1 MIAERRV
8 RHLGIRAPD
17 AAGARRAGLLIED
30 ALRTA
35 SLPGDGGELLLVRRL
50 RLPAFGARASPQQ
63 VALGL
68 ESACRA
74 TVAVAGA
81 ESDDAR
87 LARASAVRFAD
98 ALEAHLA
105 LTTHLL
111 GGRPA
116 RAWCWAL
123 AVPGYRPDEGVRA
136 GLRRIAL
143 SLAGREEA
151 PVALAHW
158 WDALL
163 AAGAAP
169 RLLLALGEHDAGL
182 LAARVLALRGRPP
195 PRGADADARRK
206 LLQWVRTTFPP
217 ADPRR
222 QLAEALTRDAEAE
235 PAAPPPE
242 DSAATA
248 GAAAAARASPAP
260 GKRGRHPAAAPAAE
274 PQAHTPSPPQG
285 AERAHASSAREGGR
299 GRPLREAGAQQDPAP
314 ECRAPRHRRT
324 PPAGAKPPAA
334 AQTGESDGGPEPMR
348 DLPPAAVAKA
358 GAAAQAG
365 RRAVAPKD
373 AAPTRRTPHAPRAD
387 ASPRPHP
394 PPSRAHAPRLSRPTA
409 AGGLLFVLAVLE
421 RLGLPEWLDARP
433 QHAATLPAHVLGLLL
448 RRLPLAEDDPAW
460 RLGTPPPP
468 GEPTAA
474 AAAWL
479 AACRRHLRLQAGIGP
494 ASLCLRPAQLDL
506 TPTHADVWL
515 GMEQIDLRVRRAG
528 LDLDPGWVPW
538 FGRVVRF
545 HYGPRPR

>member
-50 RLPAFGARASPQQ
+50 RLPAFGAQASPQQ

-74 TVAVAGA
+74 TAAVAGA

-87 LARASAVRFAD
+87 LARALAVRFAD

-105 LTTHLL
+105 LTTQLL

-123 AVPGYRPDEGVRA
+123 AVPGYRPEEGVRA
-136 GLRRIAL
+136 GLRRVAL
-143 SLAGREEA
+143 SLARREEA
-151 PVALAHW
+151 PVALACW

-169 RLLLALGEHDAGL
+169 RLLLALGADEAAL
-182 LAARVLALRGRPP
+182 LAARVRARRGALPDD
-195 PRGADADARRK
+195 GADADARRT
-206 LLQWVRTTFPP
+206 LLRWVRTTFPP
-217 ADPRR
+217 TDARR
-222 QLAEALTRDAEAE
+222 QLAESLTRDA
-235 PAAPPPE
+235 PAGPASPPPE
-242 DSAATA
+242 DIAGTAGSAAATRPPHALGDHRPGAEPGTKPQAQGRTRLQETA
-248 GAAAAARASPAP
+248 GP
-260 GKRGRHPAAAPAAE
+260 GALDDHD
-274 PQAHTPSPPQG
+274 
-285 AERAHASSAREGGR
+285 GGR
-299 GRPLREAGAQQDPAP
+299 DGGRSLPLRESGAQQGPPP
-314 ECRAPRHRRT
+314 ERPRHRQT
-324 PPAGAKPPAA
+324 PHAA
-334 AQTGESDGGPEPMR
+334 AQAPAIAQSEEPDGGGAGQRR
-348 DLPPAAVAKA
+348 DLPPAAVA
-358 GAAAQAG
+358 AAQAAG
-365 RRAVAPKD
+365 RAAAPAD
-373 AAPTRRTPHAPRAD
+373 AAPTRRAPHARRPD
-387 ASPRPHP
+387 APARPHTL
-394 PPSRAHAPRLSRPTA
+394 ALSQPTA
-409 AGGLLFVLAVLE
+409 AGGLLFLLPVLE
-421 RLGLPEWLDARP
+421 RLGLPEWLDAHP
-433 QHAATLPAHVLGLLL
+433 QHAATLPVHLLGHLLH
-448 RRLPLAEDDPAW
+448 RLQLAEDDPAW

-468 GEPTAA
+468 GEPAVA

-494 ASLCLRPAQLDL
+494 ASLCLRPARLDL
-506 TPTHADVWL
+506 TSTHADVWL
-515 GMEQIDLRVRRAG
+515 GMDQTDLRVRRAG

>member
-50 RLPAFGARASPQQ
+50 RLPAFGARASPQR

-68 ESACRA
+68 EAACRA
-74 TVAVAGA
+74 TVPVAGGG
-81 ESDDAR
+81 SDDAL
-87 LARASAVRFAD
+87 LARATAVRFAD

-111 GGRPA
+111 GARPA

-143 SLAGREEA
+143 SLARREEA
-151 PVALAHW
+151 PVALACW

-169 RLLLALGEHDAGL
+169 RLLLALDEHDAGL

-195 PRGADADARRK
+195 PCGADADARRK

-242 DSAATA
+242 DITGTAGSAA
-248 GAAAAARASPAP
+248 AP
-260 GKRGRHPAAAPAAE
+260 GHRGRHPAAEPGAGPQARKPSRPQDAE
-274 PQAHTPSPPQG
+274 PPSI
-285 AERAHASSAREGGR
+285 SSDRDGGR
-299 GRPLREAGAQQDPAP
+299 GTPVREAGTQADPAP
-314 ECRAPRHRRT
+314 EPSSPRHRRT
-324 PPAGAKPPAA
+324 PPAGTKRPAA
-334 AQTGESDGGPEPMR
+334 ARSGESDGGPANVR
-348 DLPPAAVAKA
+348 DIPPAAVAKA
-358 GAAAQAG
+358 GAAAQAC
-365 RRAVAPKD
+365 RRAVAPTD
-373 AAPTRRTPHAPRAD
+373 AAPTRRAPHAPRAE
-387 ASPRPHP
+387 AGVRPHVH
-394 PPSRAHAPRLSRPTA
+394 AHALSRPTA

-421 RLGLPEWLDARP
+421 RLGLPKWLDARP
-433 QHAATLPAHVLGLLL
+433 RHAATLPAHLLGLLL
-448 RRLPLAEDDPAW
+448 RRLQLAEDDPAW